1 MTDQLLIHSL
11 QQAVSIAVIARVL
24 LFGGDDNG
32 CFGRFLVLSPSQ
44 IKAEEVFAILWDV
57 IESAF
62 KEANQLSD

>member
-1 MTDQLLIHSL
+1 MTNKFLIHSL
-11 QQAVSIAVIARVL
+11 QKAVSIAVVARVL
-24 LFGGDDNG
+24 LLGGDDNG

-44 IKAEEVFAILWDV
+44 IKAEEVFAVLWDV